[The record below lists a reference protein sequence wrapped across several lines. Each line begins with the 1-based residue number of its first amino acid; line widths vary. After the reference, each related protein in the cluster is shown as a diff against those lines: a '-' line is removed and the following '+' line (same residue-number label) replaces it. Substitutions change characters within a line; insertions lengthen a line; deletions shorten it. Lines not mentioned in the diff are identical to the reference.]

1 MYSDWHIQGILVSLC
16 LVAKSFKPAVK
27 KKQVN
32 NLDRNSL
39 VLNFKTKILSW
50 QASIVFKS
58 EVYGIFMKVFRSKK
72 LINPNLKIK
81 NQEC

>member
-1 MYSDWHIQGILVSLC
+1 MYSDWHIQSILVSLC

-27 KKQVN
+27 KNN